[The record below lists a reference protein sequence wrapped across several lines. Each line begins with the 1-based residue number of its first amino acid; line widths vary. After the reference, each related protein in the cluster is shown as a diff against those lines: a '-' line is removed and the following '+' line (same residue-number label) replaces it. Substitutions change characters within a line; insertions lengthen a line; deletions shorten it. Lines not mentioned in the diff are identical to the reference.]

1 MFIKAPGKTDSR
13 QRIKASYDGFRETV
27 YERSPLKLHTSRGSA
42 TRLVTHSHTRAPSLI
57 YFFPGKEL
65 ATSQAGM
72 PLRSFMEIGTALS
85 FLILWLARR
94 RFGLRAGLIALLV
107 IITTTAVGCSSGST
121 PATVKNAQEVGT
133 RTILVNATC
142 GNVTRSAPLVV
153 TIQ

>member
-57 YFFPGKEL
+57 YFFHDDGCGL
-65 ATSQAGM
+65 L
-72 PLRSFMEIGTALS
+72 LRLN
-85 FLILWLARR
+85 
-94 RFGLRAGLIALLV
+94 
-107 IITTTAVGCSSGST
+107 